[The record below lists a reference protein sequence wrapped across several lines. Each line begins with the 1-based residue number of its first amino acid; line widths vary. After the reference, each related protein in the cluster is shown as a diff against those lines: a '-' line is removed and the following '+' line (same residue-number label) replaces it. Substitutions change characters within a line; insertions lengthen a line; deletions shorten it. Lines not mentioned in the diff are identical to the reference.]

1 MAWAE
6 NVLDLG
12 EIENVNYDR
21 DRIRY
26 KKVDYDCNRIR
37 YKMG

>member
-6 NVLDLG
+6 NVFDLG
-12 EIENVNYDR
+12 EIENVNYVR